1 MEDSMKMFRNALVA
15 AAVVM
20 GLASAAQAADLVRK
34 VDSFDLLAD
43 QSGSMMRKA
52 PELKMTKAAA
62 AKQVLSAV
70 NEAIPD
76 LGYKASLHTLAPAG
90 KVVSYGDWDRSAM
103 NDGLASLATD
113 GVIFGRMTPMGD
125 GFAANSGDYAV
136 MDRPTAIVLASDG
149 ANNTGIDP
157 VAEAAAI
164 YQAQPGICFH
174 VISFADTEEGQAV
187 LDKIAALNSCSVSV
201 KGADL
206 LADQNALNQF
216 VADVFYTNG
225 THEEEALVLHGVN
238 FAFDSYALDAKA
250 QGILDE
256 AAAVLKEKNVNV
268 TLEGWTDSIGTD
280 AYNKKLSQNRA
291 NAVKAYLVEQ
301 GVPASK
307 LTAVGMG
314 KSYKYDNAT
323 EEGRYLNRRVEILF
337 N

>member
-1 MEDSMKMFRNALVA
+1 MEDSMKTFRHALFAAALV
-15 AAVVM
+15 M
-20 GLASAAQAADLVRK
+20 GIASAAQAADLVRK

-43 QSGSMMRKA
+43 QSGSMMMQA

-62 AKQVLSAV
+62 AKQVLAAV

-76 LGYKASLHTLAPAG
+76 LGYKASVHTIAPAG
-90 KVVSYGDWDRSAM
+90 KVVEYGDWNRSATA
-103 NDGLASLATD
+103 DGIASLKSE

-125 GFAANSGDYAV
+125 GFAANSGDYAS
-136 MDRPTAIVLASDG
+136 MARPTAIVLASDG

-187 LDKIAALNSCSVSV
+187 LDKIAGLNSCSVSV

-216 VADVFYTNG
+216 VADVFYTG
-225 THEEEALVLHGVN
+225 AAEEALVLHGVN

-256 AAAVLKEKNVNV
+256 AAVVLKEKNVHV
-268 TLEGWTDSIGTD
+268 TLEGWTDSVGTD
-280 AYNKKLSQNRA
+280 AYNKVLSQNRA
-291 NAVKAYLVEQ
+291 NAVKAYLVQQ

-314 KSYKYDNAT
+314 KSFKYDNAT
-323 EEGRYLNRRVEILF
+323 EEGRYLNRRVELLF

>member
-1 MEDSMKMFRNALVA
+1 MEDSMKMFRNAMFA
-15 AAVVM
+15 AALVM
-20 GLASAAQAADLVRK
+20 GIASAAQAADLVRK

-43 QSGSMMRKA
+43 QSGSMMMQA
-52 PELKMTKAAA
+52 PDLKMTKAAA
-62 AKQVLSAV
+62 AKQVLAAV
-70 NEAIPD
+70 NEAIPN
-76 LGYKASLHTLAPAG
+76 LGYKASLHTVAPAS
-90 KVVSYGDWDRSAM
+90 KIVSYGDWDRSAM
-103 NDGLASLATD
+103 GEGIATLPEDGT
-113 GVIFGRMTPMGD
+113 VFGRMTPMGD
-125 GFAANSGDYAV
+125 GLAINSADYAT
-136 MDRPTAIVLASDG
+136 MARPTAVVLASDG
-149 ANNTGIDP
+149 ANNLGIDP

-174 VISFADTEEGQAV
+174 IISFADTDEGQAV

-206 LADQNALNQF
+206 MADQNALNQF
-216 VADVFYTNG
+216 VADVFYTTG
-225 THEEEALVLHGVN
+225 AAEEALVLHGVN

-256 AAAVLKEKNVNV
+256 AAVVLKEKNVHV

-280 AYNKKLSQNRA
+280 AYNKVLSQNRA
-291 NAVKAYLVEQ
+291 NAVKNYLVEQ

-314 KSYKYDNAT
+314 KSFKYDNAT
-323 EEGRYLNRRVEILF
+323 EEGRYLNRRVEFIF

>member
-1 MEDSMKMFRNALVA
+1 MKVFRTALLSA
-15 AAVVM
+15 ALVM
-20 GLASAAQAADLVRK
+20 GLASASQAADLIRK

-43 QSGSMMRKA
+43 QSGSMMMQA
-52 PELKMTKAAA
+52 PDLKMTKAAA
-62 AKQVLSAV
+62 AKQVLAAV
-70 NEAIPD
+70 NDAIPN
-76 LGYKASLHTLAPAG
+76 LGYKASMHTIAPAG
-90 KVVSYGDWDRSAM
+90 SVVAYGDWDRSAM
-103 NDGLASLATD
+103 GQGIASLKTE
-113 GVIFGRMTPMGD
+113 GTIFGRMTPMGD
-125 GFAANSGDYAV
+125 GFAANSGDYAS
-136 MDRPTAIVLASDG
+136 MARPTAVVLVSDG

-174 VISFADTEEGQAV
+174 VISFADTVEGQAT
-187 LDKIAALNSCSVSV
+187 LDKIASLNSCSVSV
-201 KGADL
+201 KGSDL
-206 LADQNALNQF
+206 MADQNALNQF
-216 VADVFYTNG
+216 VADVFYTG
-225 THEEEALVLHGVN
+225 APEEALVLHGVN

-256 AAAVLKEKNVNV
+256 AAVVLKEKNVNV

-314 KSYKYDNAT
+314 KSFKYDNAT

>member
-1 MEDSMKMFRNALVA
+1 MKTFRHALFAAALV
-15 AAVVM
+15 M
-20 GLASAAQAADLVRK
+20 GIASAAQAADLVRK

-43 QSGSMMRKA
+43 QSGSMMMKSD
-52 PELKMTKAAA
+52 EFKMTKAAA
-62 AKQVLSAV
+62 AKQVLAAV

-76 LGYKASLHTLAPAG
+76 LGYKASLHTVAPASS
-90 KVVSYGDWDRSAM
+90 VVAYGDWNRSAM
-103 NDGLASLATD
+103 ADGIASLED
-113 GVIFGRMTPMGD
+113 QGQVFGRMTPMGD
-125 GFAANSGDYAV
+125 GFAANSGDYAA
-136 MDRPTAIVLASDG
+136 MARPTAIVLASDG
-149 ANNTGIDP
+149 ANNLGVDP

-187 LDKIAALNSCSVSV
+187 LDKIAGLNSCSVSV

-206 LADQNALNQF
+206 MADQNALNQF
-216 VADVFYTNG
+216 VADVFYTTG
-225 THEEEALVLHGVN
+225 AAEEALVLHGVN

-256 AAAVLKEKNVNV
+256 AAAVLKEKNVRV
-268 TLEGWTDSIGTD
+268 TLEGWTDSVGTD
-280 AYNKKLSQNRA
+280 AYNKVLSQNRA

-307 LTAVGMG
+307 LSAIGMG
-314 KSYKYDNAT
+314 KSFKYDNAT
-323 EEGRYLNRRVEILF
+323 EEGRYLNRRVELLF

>member
-1 MEDSMKMFRNALVA
+1 MKTFRHALFAAALV
-15 AAVVM
+15 M
-20 GLASAAQAADLVRK
+20 GIASAAQAADLVRK

-43 QSGSMMRKA
+43 QSGSMMMQA

-62 AKQVLSAV
+62 AKQVLAAV

-76 LGYKASLHTLAPAG
+76 LGYKASVHTIAPAG
-90 KVVSYGDWDRSAM
+90 KVVEYGDWNRSATA
-103 NDGLASLATD
+103 DGIASLKSE

-125 GFAANSGDYAV
+125 GFAANSGDYAT
-136 MDRPTAIVLASDG
+136 MARPTAIVLASDG

-206 LADQNALNQF
+206 LADQDALNQF
-216 VADVFYTNG
+216 VADVFYTG
-225 THEEEALVLHGVN
+225 AAEEALVLHGVN

-256 AAAVLKEKNVNV
+256 AAVVLKEKNVNV

-280 AYNKKLSQNRA
+280 AYNKVLSQNRA
-291 NAVKAYLVEQ
+291 NAVKAYLVQQ

-314 KSYKYDNAT
+314 KSFKYDNAT
-323 EEGRYLNRRVEILF
+323 EEGRYLNRRVELLF

>member
-1 MEDSMKMFRNALVA
+1 MKVFRNALFA
-15 AAVVM
+15 AALVM
-20 GLASAAQAADLVRK
+20 GIASAAQAADLVRK

-43 QSGSMMRKA
+43 QSGSMMMQA
-52 PELKMTKAAA
+52 PDLKMTKAAA
-62 AKQVLSAV
+62 AKQVLAAV
-70 NEAIPD
+70 NEAIPN
-76 LGYKASLHTLAPAG
+76 LGYKASMHTIAPAG
-90 KVVSYGDWDRSAM
+90 KVVEYGDWDRSAM
-103 NDGLASLATD
+103 NDGIASLKSEGT
-113 GVIFGRMTPMGD
+113 IFGRMTPMGD
-125 GFAANSGDYAV
+125 GFAANSADYAA
-136 MDRPTAIVLASDG
+136 MARPTAIVLASDG

-174 VISFADTEEGQAV
+174 VISFADTPEGQAV
-187 LDKIAALNSCSVSV
+187 LDKITALNSCSVSV

-206 LADQNALNQF
+206 MADENALNQF
-216 VADVFYTNG
+216 VADVFYTG
-225 THEEEALVLHGVN
+225 AAEEALVLHGVN

-268 TLEGWTDSIGTD
+268 TLEGWTDSVGTD
-280 AYNKKLSQNRA
+280 AYNKVLSQNRA
-291 NAVKAYLVEQ
+291 NAVKNYLVQQ

-314 KSYKYDNAT
+314 KSFKYDNAT